1 MSSDEYDGSS
11 QTLKAVLG
19 LRGLIVDG
27 EIMPGER
34 VTEPFISE
42 RFGVSRTPARL
53 ALTQMADEGLLE
65 RTSSNRFT
73 VKTYTEM
80 DIYHA
85 IEIRG
90 TLEGLAARYA
100 AEGNAT
106 PAIISEMYACVNQLD
121 VVLDNP
127 GPSTDHDD
135 YVRLNDHF
143 HRLLIEASGS
153 QMVERSLEKIKSLPF
168 AAANAFVKSLSHDEP
183 AVRRVLHVAQEQ
195 HRAIVECIKLG
206 KGARAQAL
214 ALEHSFCAARYLQ
227 ILRAFKQKIPW
238 ASDEPEVGEELT
250 RPTVAVHQIKGG
262 KS

>member
-1 MSSDEYDGSS
+1 MTSETDNSQS

-27 EIMPGER
+27 EVVAGER

-42 RFGVSRTPARL
+42 MFGVSRTPARL
-53 ALTQMADEGLLE
+53 ALNQMADEGLLE
-65 RTSSNRFT
+65 RTASNRFT
-73 VKTYTEM
+73 VKTYTET
-80 DIYHA
+80 DIYQA

-90 TLEGLAARYA
+90 TLEGLAARFA

-106 PAIISEMYACVNQLD
+106 PGIISEMYSCVIQLD
-121 VVLDNP
+121 DVVDNL
-127 GPSTDHDD
+127 SDNVDQDD
-135 YVRLNDHF
+135 YVRLNDRF
-143 HRLLIEASGS
+143 HELLVEASGS

-168 AAANAFVKSLSHDEP
+168 AAANAFVKSLSLDKP
-183 AVRRVLHVAQEQ
+183 SVQRVLLVAQEQ
-195 HRAIVECIKLG
+195 HRAIVDCIKLG

-238 ASDEPEVGEELT
+238 ASDEPEVGEDF
-250 RPTVAVHQIKGG
+250 RPTGAVHHLKGG
-262 KS
+262 NS